1 MGTVVEGFRRP
12 QGNLRDTSRTPT
24 AMWLITVPLST
35 SHQTLFLQELP
46 SVGLSAQVG
55 TQLARVQIHC
65 HFLAV

>member
-1 MGTVVEGFRRP
+1 METVVEGFRRL
-12 QGNLRDTSRTPT
+12 QGNLGGTSRTLT
-24 AMWLITVPLST
+24 AMWPITVPVST
-35 SHQTLFLQELP
+35 SHQTLFPQELP